1 MLYAGLISLI
11 LRPVG
16 VAKYSV
22 LYAGLETR
30 IFRPAGVA
38 KESLVEI
45 YLAKTLELGQH
56 KLHAK

>member
-1 MLYAGLISLI
+1 MLYAGLVTRI

-16 VAKYSV
+16 LAKYYV

-30 IFRPAGVA
+30 ILRPARVA

-45 YLAKTLELGQH
+45 YLAKTLETGQN